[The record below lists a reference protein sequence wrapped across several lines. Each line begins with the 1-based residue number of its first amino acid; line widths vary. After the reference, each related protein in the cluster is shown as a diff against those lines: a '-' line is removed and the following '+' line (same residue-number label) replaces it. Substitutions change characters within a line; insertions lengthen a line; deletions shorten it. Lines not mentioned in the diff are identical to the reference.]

1 MKCGNVS
8 IRLTWQSG
16 SQVVACSIDD
26 PVSWLMMGD
35 HEGEAEEPPNAPS
48 AVDRG
53 HASSSLAAEKV
64 ARLAARLA
72 IGRSSPVPCGGG
84 CHESV

>member
-26 PVSWLMMGD
+26 SVSWLTMD
-35 HEGEAEEPPNAPS
+35 DREGKAWVPSNELS

-53 HASSSLAAEKV
+53 HASSVLAAEK
-64 ARLAARLA
+64 LAARLA

-84 CHESV
+84 RHESV